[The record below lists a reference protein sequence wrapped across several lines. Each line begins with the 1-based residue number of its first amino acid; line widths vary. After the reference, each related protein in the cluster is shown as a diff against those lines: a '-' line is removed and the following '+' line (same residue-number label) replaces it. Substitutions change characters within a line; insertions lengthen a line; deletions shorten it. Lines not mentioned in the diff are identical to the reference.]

1 MANRCERKY
10 KGWIQILIVHSRQPI
25 RFVQDLGAW
34 RAVSAATLI
43 AGSIVG
49 ALFWPAFAVGTIW
62 RALSAGSGV
71 LSASREAG
79 DVFTYILALFGV
91 WSIVI
96 PAVVVARQRDL
107 DVSLKELALLPAYYL
122 LVTVSAWIAIFDLIV
137 RPHYWAKTAH
147 GRRPQRLPRNLFL
160 KPGAS

>member
-1 MANRCERKY
+1 MAGGLRGDAHHRLPSSVPCSGRPSPSGQSGARCR
-10 KGWIQILIVHSRQPI
+10 
-25 RFVQDLGAW
+25 
-34 RAVSAATLI
+34 
-43 AGSIVG
+43 AGS
-49 ALFWPAFAVGTIW
+49 A
-62 RALSAGSGV
+62 V

-107 DVSLKELALLPAYYL
+107 DVTLKELALLPAYYL

-147 GRRPQRLPRNLFL
+147 GRWPQRLPRNLFL